1 MSQLPHQYLHSVSLP
16 CSVVLNLFQEVFGDE
31 VLLRTFVV
39 FTHAETV
46 LKKRALND
54 YIEAQLKN
62 TPLQCFLAKEVEGR
76 TTAVENETEVAY
88 IKSKQRK
95 NIISMLGM
103 LLKMTKYTPYTDE
116 VFQEAQAL
124 RLKRQQKIEE
134 KKRKKIDK
142 SPELWSKKLVEELY
156 SALED
161 KLEQALGDAELYNS
175 DGEYFEEQKALF
187 SKNKLS
193 ARYRDAL
200 NPLIDDLS
208 PEAKSYFQENEQE
221 LQEIIVEYVR
231 TKYQDFEK
239 LTNSVK
245 NKIKNKL
252 KKMASSLSG
261 KSDASVMI
269 KSWFAKC
276 TIL

>member
-1 MSQLPHQYLHSVSLP
+1 MMFVFNCTIFY
-16 CSVVLNLFQEVFGDE
+16 NLFFFVFLIFFQELFGEE
-31 VLLRTFVV
+31 VLLRTLVV

-46 LKKRALND
+46 LKKIDLSN
-54 YIEAQLKN
+54 YIEGQSTD
-62 TPLQCFLAKEVEGR
+62 TPLHYFLTKEVEGR
-76 TTAVENETEVAY
+76 TTAVENATEVAY

-95 NIISMLGM
+95 NIISLLGM
-103 LLKMTKYTPYTDE
+103 LLEMTEYTPYTDE

-124 RLKRQQKIEE
+124 RLKRQQKIQE
-134 KKRKKIDK
+134 KKKKKIDK
-142 SPELWSKKLVEELY
+142 SPEPRSKKFIEELY
-156 SALED
+156 SALGE

-175 DGEYFEEQKALF
+175 DGEYFEEQKTLF

-200 NPLIDDLS
+200 NPLIESLS
-208 PEAKSYFQENEQE
+208 PEAKRYFQENEQE

-252 KKMASSLSG
+252 KKMASSVSG
-261 KSDASVMI
+261 KSDASVTI